1 MLALSLRM
9 NITTFTHRMSSKCD
23 LGKAHVPHACTSET
37 GSRPKKHHTTAKLKH
52 PYLLKFESREAK
64 LVRTLQKMYE
74 LADND
79 LVMCDHRTS
88 LNDYTINLQFAD
100 KLEALA
106 KSLVMMSTQ
115 CCEHATDIRQKV
127 SEAQDK
133 KCVANQE
140 IFCLGDVPDIKK
152 CEFVQNH
159 KALHSAA
166 FKSDRD
172 CLPLPPWPKRQCTIM
187 ISTDE
192 EDEEVYAGDVDT
204 KFMYPRENSIEKEC
218 FKCPDCDK
226 HFRDSQELRNHSA
239 HHSIELY

>member
-1 MLALSLRM
+1 
-9 NITTFTHRMSSKCD
+9 MSSKSD
-23 LGKAHVPHACTSET
+23 PGKAHVPHASTSET
-37 GSRPKKHHTTAKLKH
+37 GSRPKKRHTTAKLKH

-64 LVRTLQKMYE
+64 LVKTLQEMSE

-79 LVMCDHRTS
+79 LVMCDRRTS

-115 CCEHATDIRQKV
+115 CCERATDIWQKV

-133 KCVANQE
+133 KHVANQE

-152 CEFVQNH
+152 YEFVQNR

-166 FKSDRD
+166 FKSDPD
-172 CLPLPPWPKRQCTIM
+172 CLPPPHGLKGSVPSRFQLMRRMKKSMQAMWTQSLCIPERTALKRSASNVWIVINILVIHKNCVTILLTTQLNCTN
-187 ISTDE
+187 
-192 EDEEVYAGDVDT
+192 V
-204 KFMYPRENSIEKEC
+204 
-218 FKCPDCDK
+218 
-226 HFRDSQELRNHSA
+226 
-239 HHSIELY
+239 